1 MTDIKVKVFFSY
13 SHEDESLRD
22 ELAKHLKSLERQ
34 NKIEPWHDRKIDP
47 GTDWRKEL
55 DGQLN
60 SADIILL
67 LVSPSFVHSDFCYCT
82 ELEQAR
88 NRHDAGEARI
98 IPIFLRPLDLEAL
111 EGTPLQTL
119 QGLPEPSKPITKW
132 DNRDEAY
139 VEVARGIR
147 AVVKEIQQ
155 EKETRQAAQSQAA
168 QSKDLMRQ
176 SARLPDDRYIEWNEM
191 KGLSEADVLIV
202 TVTKIESHAV
212 LQTFEQTTGRRA
224 TAQSIDNRL
233 YFNLGEVNGAKVFLT
248 QSEMGSGG
256 LDASLLTVRKGIDSL
271 SPTAVMMVGIAFG
284 INDQKQAI
292 GEILVTEQLRLYDL
306 QRMGTQ
312 DGKPQIILRGDK
324 PHASPWLI
332 NHLKSTDLRWDG
344 ARVRFGVV
352 LTGEKLV
359 DNIDFRDQLRSFEPE
374 AIGGEMEGA
383 GLYVACQDKKVD
395 WILVKAI
402 CDWAD
407 GNKAQDKDV
416 RQQTAAQNAAAFV
429 LEALQI
435 ASINW
440 QQRRG
445 KTGKATPNPE
455 SPRGTTNQEVVPPA
469 LAMAR
474 RSLAILEEQAA
485 GYGKLRFCARGIANC
500 FDQLA
505 ATARQDRQGYPKPRI
520 S

>member
-1 MTDIKVKVFFSY
+1 MTNVKVKVFFSY
-13 SHEDESLRD
+13 SHEDEKLRD
-22 ELAKHLKSLERQ
+22 ELEKHLKPLERQ
-34 NKIEPWHDRKIDP
+34 NKIETWHDRKIDP

-55 DGQLN
+55 DAQLN

-88 NRHDAGEARI
+88 KRHDAGEARI

-139 VEVARGIR
+139 VEVAKGIR
-147 AVVKEIQQ
+147 AVVNTIQQ
-155 EKETRQAAQSQAA
+155 EKEIRQAAQSRE
-168 QSKDLMRQ
+168 LMYQ
-176 SARLPDDRYIEWNEM
+176 SARLPDDHYIERNEA
-191 KGLSEADVLIV
+191 KGLSDADVLII

-292 GEILVTEQLRLYDL
+292 GDILVTEQLRLYDL

-312 DGKPQIILRGDK
+312 DGQPQIILRGDK

-402 CDWAD
+402 CDWAN
-407 GNKAQDKDV
+407 GNKAQDKDAH
-416 RQQTAAQNAAAFV
+416 QQTAAQNAAAFV

-435 ASINW
+435 AAINW
-440 QQRRG
+440 HQRRG
-445 KTGKATPNPE
+445 KTAKATPNSQ

-469 LAMAR
+469 LEMAR
-474 RSLAILEEQAA
+474 RSLAILEVQAA
-485 GYGKLRFCARGIANC
+485 GYGKLQIPTH
-500 FDQLA
+500 L
-505 ATARQDRQGYPKPRI
+505 RI
-520 S
+520 DLEEKRREVAELETRLRDGESDG